1 MQQIDEEQR
10 RAVRRYAKVLRDLP
24 HLDRSSRHG
33 RVHGFVSRGQQ
44 ITPEADDK
52 SMRPTSPWEQE
63 AGVVNAGEGF
73 TTWRDL
79 GVSSR
84 RCCPSPN
91 YLEVFLQCSSLTP
104 ATSAVEAS
112 CSS

>member
-52 SMRPTSPWEQE
+52 SMRPTSPWEQ
-63 AGVVNAGEGF
+63 GLLTQGKVSQRGEIWVLHLAAVAPLL
-73 TTWRDL
+73 TTWRFFFNAP
-79 GVSSR
+79 R
-84 RCCPSPN
+84 
-91 YLEVFLQCSSLTP
+91 
-104 ATSAVEAS
+104 
-112 CSS
+112 